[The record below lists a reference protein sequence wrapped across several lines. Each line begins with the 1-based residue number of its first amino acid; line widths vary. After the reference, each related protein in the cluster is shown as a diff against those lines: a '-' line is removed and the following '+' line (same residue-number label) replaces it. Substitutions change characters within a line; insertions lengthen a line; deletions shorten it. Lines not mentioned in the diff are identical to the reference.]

1 MLARDIYKKETGK
14 DISADRVSYYEW
26 LKKMVELRYEPG
38 ILKWIQQMF
47 VHTEQRQWY
56 ETYWAIDV
64 HGTITIPDYRKVI
77 KSVEYYPYAKE
88 TLQLM
93 SSREDMILIMTT
105 SSYPDEI
112 EVYNEQFK
120 KDGILFKY
128 INENP
133 DISSDSGS
141 FGYYINKYY
150 FNVLIDDKAG
160 FNPSRDWQFLYN
172 YFSTTKFRPNKDWN
186 MKFKETYHK
195 AEE

>member
-1 MLARDIYKKETGK
+1 MIARDIYKKETGK
-14 DISADRVSYYEW
+14 DVSVDRIAYYEW

-38 ILKWIQQMF
+38 ITKWIQQMF
-47 VHTEQRQWY
+47 THAEQRQWY

-77 KSVEYYPYAKE
+77 KAVEYYPYAKE

-93 SSREDMILIMTT
+93 SNREDMILILTT
-105 SSYPDEI
+105 SSYPEEVEI
-112 EVYNEQFK
+112 YNGQFI

-133 DISSDSGS
+133 EISSDRGS

-150 FNVLIDDKAG
+150 FNVLIEDKAG
-160 FNPSRDWQFLYN
+160 FNPDRDWKFLYE
-172 YFSTTKFRPNKDWN
+172 YFSTTKFRPNKEWN
-186 MKFKETYHK
+186 MKFKGSYHK
-195 AEE
+195 

>member
-1 MLARDIYKKETGK
+1 MIARDIYKKETGK
-14 DISADRVSYYEW
+14 EVSADKNSYYEW
-26 LKKMVELRYEPG
+26 LKRMVELRYEPG
-38 ILKWIQQMF
+38 ILKWVDQMF
-47 VHTEQRQWY
+47 THAEQRHWY

-93 SSREDMILIMTT
+93 SNREDMILIMTT
-105 SSYPDEI
+105 SSYPDEV
-112 EVYNEQFK
+112 EVYNGQFI

-133 DISSDSGS
+133 EISSDRGS
-141 FGYYINKYY
+141 FGYYIHKYY
-150 FNVLIDDKAG
+150 FNVLIEDKAG
-160 FNPSRDWQFLYN
+160 FNPSRDWKFLYE
-172 YFSTTKFRPNKDWN
+172 YFSTTKFRPNKEWN

-195 AEE
+195 